1 METRPCGQLAPP
13 GSAPRPGPGVAETP
27 RRGASHA
34 RSRKKALVLVS
45 TRRPSACSRG
55 PPGGSAADQPDQEP
69 RADAGSTPG
78 GAPITPLRGA
88 APGSRGGRRP
98 WALPGTSVELHS
110 ALPVGAWSRST
121 PHPTQCTQL
130 SPGATLTRLSS
141 HGRS

>member
-110 ALPVGAWSRST
+110 ALPVGTSFQVRRAKAWCRHRSRHLMN
-121 PHPTQCTQL
+121 PPPPPPL
-130 SPGATLTRLSS
+130 
-141 HGRS
+141 RS